1 MRKLIP
7 LAAAALL
14 LAACGGTDSKTNSVE
29 LRGDEYAFVMP
40 ETIEGGWTTLE
51 FTNTG
56 SEWHEFALA
65 KLGAGKTIAD
75 VRDYLAD
82 PKSQQQ
88 PPPAWVQIRAGIP
101 TLDGHEEA
109 ALTQRLEPGRYVLLC
124 FLDAPDGKT
133 HIEHGMLREFVIEGD
148 AEADIPEADAAL
160 QLGSWQAAPELEAGE
175 RTIELRNDGDEPSS
189 VFLTSFRP
197 GKAEKD
203 LTAWEESGMR
213 GPAPARFLGGVI
225 DVPPHTS
232 VYYTIDLEQSQEYT
246 LLDDERGIQGSFTAK

>member
-14 LAACGGTDSKTNSVE
+14 LAACGGTESKTNSVE

-82 PKSQQQ
+82 PKSQRQ
-88 PPPAWVQIRAGIP
+88 PPPEWVQIRAGIP
-101 TLDGHEEA
+101 TLDAGEEA

-133 HIEHGMLREFVIEGD
+133 HIEHGMLREFVVEGD
-148 AEADIPEADAAL
+148 ATAEAPKIDATVT
-160 QLGSWQAAPELEAGE
+160 LGAGLAAPELEAGE
-175 RTIELRNDGDEPSS
+175 RTIELRNDGGEPSS
-189 VFLTSFRP
+189 VFLTSFKP
-197 GKAEKD
+197 GKTETD
-203 LTAWEESGMR
+203 LTRWEESGMR
-213 GPAPARFLGGVI
+213 EAAPARFLGGVI

-232 VYYTIDLEQSQEYT
+232 VYYTINLEQGRTYT
-246 LLDDERGIQGSFTAK
+246 LLDDERGIQKSFTAK